1 MLGISENKKNKV
13 LQTLRKNNFK
23 ILNIK
28 FNDDDDLFN
37 ENQIEINNLID
48 NTNKIK
54 ENQNKI
60 KDKKIIDNNNL
71 NDNKN
76 KCIKIK
82 SNKTINQTI
91 KQQKQIKHIKK

>member
-48 NTNKIK
+48 NTDKIK

-60 KDKKIIDNNNL
+60 KENNNNL

-91 KQQKQIKHIKK
+91 KQQKKIKHIKK